1 MTASKGAA
9 FTRRDVV
16 LVNFLFSEESGSKR
30 RPVLVLSSPEYH
42 QGRQEAVVAAVTSN
56 TRRILPGDHVMDDWE
71 QSGLP
76 LPSVVTGIFRTI
88 KQGMIDR
95 KLGRVSDKD
104 MTSVEANLRSTLGLP
119 G

>member
-1 MTASKGAA
+1 MIGYSNQR

-16 LVNFLFSEESGSKR
+16 LGNFLFSEETGNKR

-42 QGRQEAVVAAVTSN
+42 RGRQESVVAAVTSD
-56 TRRILPGDHVMDDWE
+56 TRRVLLGDLLMEDWE
-71 QSGLP
+71 YAGLP
-76 LPSVVTGIFRTI
+76 LPSVVTSIIRTI
-88 KQGMIDR
+88 KHGMIER

-104 MTSVEANLRSTLGLP
+104 MANVENNLINTLGLS

>member
-1 MTASKGAA
+1 MTSSNGPA

-16 LVNFLFSEESGSKR
+16 LVNFLFSEETGRKR
-30 RPVLVLSSPEYH
+30 RPVLVISSPEYN

-56 TRRILPGDHVMDDWE
+56 TRRVLPGDLLMDDWE
-71 QSGLP
+71 RAGLP
-76 LPSVVTGIFRTI
+76 LPSVVTGIIRTI

-104 MTSVEANLRSTLGLP
+104 MASVEINLRSTLGLL

>member
-1 MTASKGAA
+1 MTGSDAA
-9 FTRRDVV
+9 AITRRDVV
-16 LVNFLFSEESGSKR
+16 LVNFLFSEETGSKR

-56 TRRILPGDHVMDDWE
+56 TRRILPGDHFMDDWE
-71 QSGLP
+71 EAGLP
-76 LPSVVTGIFRTI
+76 LPSVVTGIIRTI

-95 KLGRVSDKD
+95 QLGRVSDKD
-104 MTSVEANLRSTLGLP
+104 MAGIEVNLRSALGLL